1 MTDVFTLPD
10 VGEGLTEAEIVSW
23 KVQTGDTVTVNQVL
37 VEIETAK
44 SLVELPSPQA
54 GTIGA
59 LLVQEGQTVEVG
71 TPIVRFGGA
80 GGADDAPAAAA
91 VSGAGGQAGAD
102 AAAPAGGTAEEPDDS
117 GGATLVGYG
126 DRGGSGSR
134 RRARRAPSAGPSAPA
149 GETTGGAAD
158 TTAATPEATNGTASA
173 SAPPATPA
181 GSPAADPGPALA
193 SSGRPLAKPPVRKLA
208 KDHGVDLAQVPA
220 TGSRGE
226 VTREDLL
233 AYLDGAAGDGRQAG
247 AAAGSRP
254 AAMSSATEGGTGLP
268 ERREERVPVKGV
280 RKVTAQAMVASAF
293 TAPHVTEFLEVDVTG
308 TMDLVRHLKATGL
321 LGEDVRVSPLLIAAR
336 AVCWAVRRN
345 PMINASYADDAITV
359 KHYVNLGIAAAT
371 PRGLLVPNIK
381 DADRLDLAG
390 LARELGQLI
399 GQAREGKTPPSAQ
412 QGGTITITNVGV
424 FGVDSG
430 TPILNPGEAAI
441 LAFGQIR
448 KKPWVVD
455 DQIVPREVC
464 QLAVSADHRVVDG
477 ETISLFL
484 ADVGAAM
491 ENPAV
496 ML

>member
-71 TPIVRFGGA
+71 TPIVRFGGT
-80 GGADDAPAAAA
+80 GGADDAPAAA
-91 VSGAGGQAGAD
+91 SGAGGQAGAD
-102 AAAPAGGTAEEPDDS
+102 AAAPAGGTAEEPDDA

-134 RRARRAPSAGPSAPA
+134 RRARRAPAAGSSAPA
-149 GETTGGAAD
+149 GQTTGVPAD
-158 TTAATPEATNGTASA
+158 TTTATPAATSGAAPA

-181 GSPAADPGPALA
+181 GSPAAESGPVLA
-193 SSGRPLAKPPVRKLA
+193 SPGRPLAKPPVRKLA
-208 KDHGVDLAQVPA
+208 KDHGVDLARVPA

-233 AYLDGAAGDGRQAG
+233 AYLDGAGGGGQAG
-247 AAAGSRP
+247 AVAGSGP
-254 AAMSSATEGGTGLP
+254 VAASSATAGTGQP

-280 RKVTAQAMVASAF
+280 RKATAQAMVTSAF

-345 PMINASYADDAITV
+345 PMINATYADDAITI

-477 ETISLFL
+477 ETISKFL